1 MNILTVI
8 IVMLAIIA
16 MCGAVIYIL
25 IKDRIK
31 QKKEIQEL
39 NTRLQSARINIE
51 QLSKYI
57 DDVLKI
63 KSEENSISQKIKE
76 AENDEEV
83 YKIIAGIVA
92 DNNDRVQND

>member
-1 MNILTVI
+1 MNTLTVI

-16 MCGAVIYIL
+16 MCGAVIYVL
-25 IKDRIK
+25 IKVLNK

-63 KSEENSISQKIKE
+63 KSEENSISHKIKE

-83 YKIIAGIVA
+83 YEIIAGIVA
-92 DNNDRVQND
+92 DNNNRVQND